1 MTKEGGVIRRP
12 EGEQETPLKLYDI
25 AYSRAGDKGD
35 ISNVCVFVDDAANW
49 PLLLEQVTADK
60 VAEKFGPLVKG
71 RVTRYV
77 YPNLQGL
84 NFVLEGALEGGCN
97 FGLRLDP
104 YGKSY
109 ASLILDIDL

>member
-1 MTKEGGVIRRP
+1 MKV
-12 EGEQETPLKLYDI
+12 YDI

-35 ISNVCVFVDDAANW
+35 ISNVCVFVDNEADW
-49 PLLLEQVTADK
+49 PTLLEKVTAEK
-60 VAEKFGPLVKG
+60 VKDKFGPLVKG
-71 RVTRYV
+71 DVTRYV
-77 YPNLQGL
+77 YPNLHGL

-97 FGLRLDP
+97 FGLRLDS